1 MRGQGKK
8 VGKRLY
14 WERSRLPRRRD
25 SHNMQKGNCYCGE
38 RGEKKKK
45 RNLRWEE
52 EKKEEE
58 IKKRKIV

>member
-38 RGEKKKK
+38 RGEKKEKK
-45 RNLRWEE
+45 LKMGR